1 MLALLNQS
9 TRAQSRFE
17 PLVRRASFRFHPGRF
32 SVKERHL
39 LTRGASAGPR
49 PTGYSSTLSHDYSL
63 RFEFHYETRADTE
76 LTDPLGD
83 EV

>member
-1 MLALLNQS
+1 
-9 TRAQSRFE
+9 
-17 PLVRRASFRFHPGRF
+17 V
-32 SVKERHL
+32 
-39 LTRGASAGPR
+39 LTRGTEAANEASEVP
-49 PTGYSSTLSHDYSL
+49 STLSHDYSL